1 MTNPLLA
8 EWSTPFGIPPF
19 DQISTEH
26 FRPAFEAALKEDR
39 ADIDAIANDP
49 ADPDFENTI
58 IALER
63 SGETL
68 TRVASVFYNLT
79 GVASDDEMQEI
90 ERWLAPVFSD
100 HHTETVMNA
109 KLFARIDAIYK
120 ARETLDLD
128 AESLR
133 VLELTH
139 RNFIRAG
146 AELRGADR
154 ERMTKI
160 MGRLATLGAGFSQ
173 NVLNDEKHWVM
184 KLEGEDALKGLPDFV
199 IDAAASAAKE
209 RGLEGHV
216 ITLSR
221 SLISPFLQFSANR
234 ALREEAWRAWI
245 SRGEMRQETDNHAIV
260 TETVGLRAERAKLLG
275 FPNFAAFKLDNQ
287 MAKTPERVRDL
298 LMAVW
303 EPARA
308 KALEERDALAELAA
322 SEGANIEIQP
332 WDWRYYAE
340 KQRKAEH
347 DLDEAELKP
356 YLPLDAMI
364 AAAFDCAGSSLASN
378 SPS

>member
-128 AESLR
+128 AESLPR
-133 VLELTH
+133 SGTDPQEFH
-139 RNFIRAG
+139 PRRCRA
-146 AELRGADR
+146 
-154 ERMTKI
+154 
-160 MGRLATLGAGFSQ
+160 
-173 NVLNDEKHWVM
+173 
-184 KLEGEDALKGLPDFV
+184 
-199 IDAAASAAKE
+199 
-209 RGLEGHV
+209 
-216 ITLSR
+216 
-221 SLISPFLQFSANR
+221 
-234 ALREEAWRAWI
+234 
-245 SRGEMRQETDNHAIV
+245 SRG
-260 TETVGLRAERAKLLG
+260 
-275 FPNFAAFKLDNQ
+275 
-287 MAKTPERVRDL
+287 
-298 LMAVW
+298 
-303 EPARA
+303 
-308 KALEERDALAELAA
+308 
-322 SEGANIEIQP
+322 
-332 WDWRYYAE
+332 
-340 KQRKAEH
+340 
-347 DLDEAELKP
+347 
-356 YLPLDAMI
+356 
-364 AAAFDCAGSSLASN
+364 GS
-378 SPS
+378 